1 MPPIRKTDMDRPK
14 TNSKPY
20 LSKSLGGASLKTSFD
35 ESTKVNLSSS
45 CFGAIRTEKGDPDDD
60 LTSLNWLQNN
70 DILKGFEVSATVPP
84 VSPTRDVN
92 GDIFDTPPREGQA
105 KGPVS
110 TDALTNK
117 RKSPSKPPYSFSS
130 LIFMAIEEAPM
141 KRLPVKDIYSWIME
155 HFPYFRD
162 ARLGWKNSVR
172 HNLSLNKCF
181 KKVDKDKG
189 QFYPQNIGKGSLWTV
204 DPDYRPNL
212 LQALRKT
219 PSLHPYHHML
229 TTPPPSPKSLGADGL
244 PGINTGKIEVDP
256 DAEAEAVATICMI
269 STPPALRVAE
279 MVRCQSC
286 PPSETDREEL
296 LVKRAK
302 EFYYRHRRSFSGA
315 VSMAKYKSPSLLIDS
330 QKRYHKRSSLSSSL
344 NKIDSVRMKQ
354 NISPDSS
361 LDGEFEFDHHVDSD
375 EDDDSEIEET
385 MKRVVKDELSD
396 SGYGQGIED
405 EIDRKKGGKSDKTVP
420 RHRRGRRDS
429 TTEKLN
435 AIAGADALLELAN
448 SAFIPSPRPSST
460 STSPVPQCSTT
471 MVS

>member
-1 MPPIRKTDMDRPK
+1 MPPIRKTDLDKPRAHP
-14 TNSKPY
+14 KPY
-20 LSKSLGGASLKTSFD
+20 LSKSHVGSNLKTLID

-70 DILKGFEVSATVPP
+70 DILKGFEVSPTVPP
-84 VSPTRDVN
+84 VSPTRDFN
-92 GDIFDTPPREGQA
+92 GGIFETPPREGEGRGSSVDSSA
-105 KGPVS
+105 
-110 TDALTNK
+110 NR

-181 KKVDKDKG
+181 KKVDKEKS
-189 QFYPQNIGKGSLWTV
+189 QNLGKGSLWTV
-204 DPDYRPNL
+204 DPDHRPTL
-212 LQALRKT
+212 LQALKKM
-219 PSLHPYHHML
+219 PSFHPYHHL
-229 TTPPPSPKSLGADGL
+229 FTTPPPSPKSGGADSS
-244 PGINTGKIEVDP
+244 PGNNAGKIEVDP

-269 STPPALRVAE
+269 STHPAVRVAE

-296 LVKRAK
+296 LVKKAK
-302 EFYYRHRRSFSGA
+302 EFYYRHRGSFSGA
-315 VSMAKYKSPSLLIDS
+315 VSMAKDRNTSLLLDS
-330 QKRYHKRSSLSSSL
+330 HKRKRTSLSSSL
-344 NKIDSVRMKQ
+344 SKIDAARMKQ

-361 LDGEFEFDHHVDSD
+361 LDGEFEFDRQVDSD
-375 EDDDSEIEET
+375 EDDDSELEET
-385 MKRVVKDELSD
+385 MEKVIKDELSD

-405 EIDRKKGGKSDKTVP
+405 EIERKKAGRNTKPMARQK
-420 RHRRGRRDS
+420 RGRQDS

-448 SAFIPSPRPSST
+448 SAFNPSPQVSSA
-460 STSPVPQCSTT
+460 SSSPIPQCSAA

>member
-1 MPPIRKTDMDRPK
+1 MPPIRKPDLDKPK
-14 TNSKPY
+14 AHSKPY
-20 LSKSLGGASLKTSFD
+20 LSKSLCTSNFKTSFD
-35 ESTKVNLSSS
+35 ESTNINLSAS
-45 CFGAIRTEKGDPDDD
+45 CFSAIRTEKGDPDDD

-92 GDIFDTPPREGQA
+92 GDLFETPPRGGQA
-105 KGPVS
+105 KGPFTPDS
-110 TDALTNK
+110 LANK

-189 QFYPQNIGKGSLWTV
+189 QNVGKGSLWTV
-204 DPDYRPNL
+204 DPEYRPNL

-219 PSLHPYHHML
+219 PAFHPYHHLL
-229 TTPPPSPKSLGADGL
+229 TTPPPSPKGNGADSSAG
-244 PGINTGKIEVDP
+244 NNAGKIEVDP

-269 STPPALRVAE
+269 STPPSVRVAE

-296 LVKRAK
+296 LVKKAK
-302 EFYYRHRRSFSGA
+302 EFYYRHRGSFSGA
-315 VSMAKYKSPSLLIDS
+315 VSMAKDRTSSLLMGS
-330 QKRYHKRSSLSSSL
+330 HKINNKKTNLSSSL
-344 NKIDSVRMKQ
+344 SKIDSVRMKQ
-354 NISPDSS
+354 DISPDSS

-375 EDDDSEIEET
+375 EDEDSEIEET
-385 MKRVVKDELSD
+385 MEKVVKDELSD
-396 SGYGQGIED
+396 SGYGQGLED
-405 EIDRKKGGKSDKTVP
+405 EIERKQGVKNERPVP
-420 RHRRGRRDS
+420 RQRRGRRDS

-448 SAFIPSPRPSST
+448 SAFIPSPRVGSNSS
-460 STSPVPQCSTT
+460 SPIPQCSPPL
-471 MVS
+471 VS